1 MIMTISLIDTLQY
14 WIQSAGGL
22 GVFAASIVEEVISLI
37 PSSMVQTGAGVFLLG
52 GQSVSFISVIK
63 LIIQISLPAALGVT
77 IGSLPYVWLARK
89 YGILFVERYGKWV
102 GVAVDDIKSL
112 EQRLAKTAWDDV
124 VFVLMRAF
132 PVIPSV
138 ALAVYG
144 GMVEMSWWRY
154 SILSFIGVFIRAT
167 GLGVVGWF
175 FGNRINTVSSGI
187 GLFENL
193 GLFIAI
199 FLIGWFLIVRKKN
212 KK

>member
-1 MIMTISLIDTLQY
+1 MMMSLIQLLQH

-22 GVFAASIVEEVISLI
+22 GVFAASIVEEIISLI

-52 GQSVSFISVIK
+52 GQSVSLVTIIK
-63 LIIQISLPAALGVT
+63 LIVQISLPAALGVT
-77 IGSLPYVWLARK
+77 LGSLPYVWLARK
-89 YGILFVERYGKWV
+89 YGIMFVERYGKWV
-102 GVAVDDIKSL
+102 GVAVTDIKNL
-112 EQRLAKTAWDDV
+112 EQRLAKTAWDDI

-154 SILSFIGVFIRAT
+154 SILSFVGVFIRAT
-167 GLGVVGWF
+167 GLGIVGWF
-175 FGNRINTVSSGI
+175 FGNRIDAVSSGV

-193 GLFIAI
+193 GLLVAV
-199 FLIGWFLIVRKKN
+199 FLIIGFLLARKS
-212 KK
+212 KKTTK

>member
-1 MIMTISLIDTLQY
+1 MTMSLIHILQQ
-14 WIQSAGGL
+14 WIQAAGAW

-37 PSSMVQTGAGVFLLG
+37 PSSMVQTGAGVFLMG
-52 GQSVSFISVIK
+52 GQPLSLVSIIK
-63 LIIQISLPAALGVT
+63 LLLQISLPAAFGVT
-77 IGSLPYVWLARK
+77 IGSLPYVWLARR
-89 YGILFVERYGKWV
+89 YGIVFVERYGKWV
-102 GVAVDDIKSL
+102 GVAVTDIKEL

-167 GLGVVGWF
+167 GLGIVGWF
-175 FGNRINTVSSGI
+175 FGSRIDTISSGV
-187 GLFENL
+187 GLFENI
-193 GLFIAI
+193 GLLVLVLCVAG
-199 FLIGWFLIVRKKN
+199 FLLVRKKSN
-212 KK
+212 K